1 MKKLLAFL
9 LAMTLALS
17 IGLTAFAEEVHEG
30 TQTITT
36 TVSASAPT
44 WTITIPATVTIPYR
58 QEETNIGNATIELT
72 NGSTLRPRDLIYVAI
87 RVEQKLYNSD
97 KSKYIPFVLT
107 IPQYPPDDRN
117 PNGINKT
124 LSDYDISEAEEAVGW
139 LGLRAEYPDGSEERF
154 SPYPF
159 TGDIYLNISES
170 AWNSASN
177 GTYKAEIT
185 YISALVQD

>member
-9 LAMTLALS
+9 LALTMALS
-17 IGLTAFAEEVHEG
+17 LGVTAFAEEVHGG

-44 WTITIPATVTIPYR
+44 WTITIPADVIIPVN
-58 QEETNIGNATIELT
+58 QTTTNIGHATIELT
-72 NGSTLRPRDLIYVAI
+72 NGSTLGPRDLIYVAI
-87 RVEQKLYNSD
+87 QCEQKLYNSD

-139 LGLRAEYPDGSEERF
+139 LGLRAEYPSEERF
-154 SPYPF
+154 SPDPF

-170 AWNSASN
+170 AWNSASY